1 MRRAAFFPAMNYTF
15 LSLFIVFVAFLLA
28 LDLGVLN
35 RKAHTVSVK
44 EALLWSA
51 IWVALAA
58 AFNVGIYFF
67 WDWIAPGSTH
77 TAGEAAMTFMA
88 GYLLEESL
96 SVDNVFVFALI
107 FSYFRVPSQYQHR
120 VLFWGVIGA
129 IVLRGIMIVLGAA
142 LISRFDWILYIFGAI
157 LLFSGLKLAR
167 GKSEAPHPESNPV
180 VKLVKK
186 FLPVSKDYHGKRFTT
201 RVDGRLMLTPLF
213 IVLVVVETS
222 DLIFASDSLPAI
234 FAITTDPVL
243 IFTSNVFAILGL
255 RSMYFV
261 LADMMGRF
269 QYLNVGLAVVLT
281 FIGLK
286 ILIHHWLE
294 IPILIS
300 LAFIAVA
307 LGTAVAVSLMK
318 PVKTPS
324 E

>member
-1 MRRAAFFPAMNYTF
+1 
-15 LSLFIVFVAFLLA
+15 V
-28 LDLGVLN
+28 
-35 RKAHTVSVK
+35 
-44 EALLWSA
+44 
-51 IWVALAA
+51 
-58 AFNVGIYFF
+58 VGIYFF

-77 TAGEAAMTFMA
+77 SAGEAAMTFMA

-129 IVLRGIMIVLGAA
+129 IVMRGIMICLGAA
-142 LISRFDWILYIFGAI
+142 LVSRFDWILYIFGAI
-157 LLFSGLKLAR
+157 LLYTGVKMAR
-167 GKSEAPHPESNPV
+167 NKSEAPHPDNNPV

-186 FLPVSKDYHGKRFTT
+186 ILPISSEYDGKRFTT
-201 RVDGRLMLTPLF
+201 RQAGKLMFTPLF
-213 IVLVVVETS
+213 IVLIVVETS
-222 DLIFASDSLPAI
+222 DLVFASDSLPAI
-234 FAITTDPVL
+234 FSITQDPML

-269 QYLNVGLAVVLT
+269 RYLNLGLAVVLT

-286 ILIHHWLE
+286 ILVHHWIE
-294 IPILIS
+294 IPISLS
-300 LAFIAVA
+300 LAFIALA
-307 LGTAVAVSLMK
+307 LGTAVAVSLLK
-318 PVKTPS
+318 PAPKAA